1 MCGLHLIALNCLIQ
15 DRKCWK
21 ETDENLLKSRYLMA
35 THTEKPQGYLGSEE
49 QCFYNITGEMLAGPQ
64 YSILESG
71 GPTAFSQSKRENKS
85 KR

>member
-1 MCGLHLIALNCLIQ
+1 
-15 DRKCWK
+15 
-21 ETDENLLKSRYLMA
+21 MA